1 MLRIDRIITKLALT
15 TFAVLLTPSLA
26 VSLSAADK
34 PAASAKAV
42 ELKLDSNTAVVLDA
56 ARNGFPAKTK
66 LIATE
71 PYPDYQLTPVVDG
84 IKQRKDLSPQEAAWA
99 SAEDDTAH
107 GIEIQLSQPQRGGR
121 FQVTWAYDTNGPESV
136 RWYFSRD
143 YVIQIKDKAGDEW
156 KTAVEVK
163 NNQSIV
169 GCYPLPETA
178 FSFVR
183 ILQTAGGGHAQRP
196 NLMWVG
202 QLEVFKD

>member
-1 MLRIDRIITKLALT
+1 MKQIDRIVTKLALT
-15 TFAVLLTPSLA
+15 TLAVLLAQSLT
-26 VSLSAADK
+26 VSLCAADK
-34 PAASAKAV
+34 PAANAKAV
-42 ELKLDSNTAVVLDA
+42 ELKLDSGTAATLDA

-136 RWYFSRD
+136 RWWFSRD
-143 YVIQIKDKAGDEW
+143 YVIQVKDKTGDEW

-169 GCYPLPETA
+169 GCYPLPETS

-183 ILQTAGGGHAQRP
+183 IFQSAGGGHPQRP

-202 QLEVFKD
+202 QLELLKD

>member
-1 MLRIDRIITKLALT
+1 MKHMNQIVTKLALT
-15 TFAVLLTPSLA
+15 TLAVLLAQSPTDSLH
-26 VSLSAADK
+26 AADK

-42 ELKLDSNTAVVLDA
+42 ELKLDSSAAVVLDS

-66 LIATE
+66 LVATE
-71 PYPDYQLTPVVDG
+71 PFSDYQLAPVVDG

-107 GIEIQLSQPQRGGR
+107 GIEIQLGQPQRGGR
-121 FQVTWAYDTNGPESV
+121 FQVTWAYDTNGPENV

-156 KTAVEVK
+156 KTVADVK
-163 NNQSIV
+163 NNQSVV
-169 GCYPLPETA
+169 GCHALPETS

-183 ILQTAGGGHAQRP
+183 IYQCANGGHAQRAS
-196 NLMWVG
+196 LMWVG
-202 QLEVFKD
+202 QLELLKD